1 LGVYGV
7 MAYTV
12 TLRQREIGVRMALG
26 AEPRAVSGMISRQGV
41 RLAFIGVTIGLAGAL
56 ATTRLLR
63 GLLYEVS
70 PTDPLALG
78 GTCLTLLAIAGLA
91 SWIPARRAAAIDPL
105 EALRRD

>member
-1 LGVYGV
+1 
-7 MAYTV
+7 
-12 TLRQREIGVRMALG
+12 
-26 AEPRAVSGMISRQGV
+26 MISRQGL
-41 RLAFIGVTIGLAGAL
+41 RLGLFGVGIGLVGAL

-63 GLLYEVS
+63 GLLYDVS

-78 GTCLTLLAIAGLA
+78 GTCLTLLLIAALS